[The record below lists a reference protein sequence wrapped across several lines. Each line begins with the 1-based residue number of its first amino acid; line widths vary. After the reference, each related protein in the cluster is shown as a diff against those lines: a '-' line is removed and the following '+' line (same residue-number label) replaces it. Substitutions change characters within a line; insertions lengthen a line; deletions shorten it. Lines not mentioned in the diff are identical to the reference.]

1 MQTVREPGGQG
12 QLEGQAQVAAQAVAS
27 EPKEQQMEPLAVV
40 ASQPHK
46 RRAVSAATAVGAV
59 GEGAQQP
66 GGATE
71 ATDDAPARHGGRV
84 EQRAACGARRRLA
97 PYARGRAAA

>member
-1 MQTVREPGGQG
+1 MLEPEE
-12 QLEGQAQVAAQAVAS
+12 QLTAQLMTDEQQVARAAA
-27 EPKEQQMEPLAVV
+27 QQMEPRAARAV
-40 ASQPHK
+40 AAQPHK

-59 GEGAQQP
+59 GEGARQL

-71 ATDDAPARHGGRV
+71 ATDDAPARHGRV
-84 EQRAACGARRRLA
+84 ERRAACGARRRLA